1 MSEEKPPSRPF
12 FKRLFNKF
20 FQKTLKPRAQL
31 MQALEEAEDN
41 LVIDPYSRSV
51 IEGAMQ
57 VESLKVRDVMVPRSK
72 MIMIDSEASTSEL
85 LQVMVSS
92 YHSRFPIHNLEQD
105 SILGILLA
113 KDLLS
118 HFAQDNNDEF
128 NYREYLR
135 DALSVPESKPLGG
148 LLREFQQN
156 KSHMAIV
163 VDEYGEIAGLVT
175 LEDVIEQIVG
185 EIEDEHDQ
193 EEDNIIDYGDGRYLL
208 QANTPLIEFNEFF
221 ETSIKNEDYDTV
233 AGLVISGFTY
243 LPEQMSEITLH
254 GFQFKVLKTDSRRI
268 HLLEVQRIT
277 QAIET
282 PIESSSSR

>member
-1 MSEEKPPSRPF
+1 MSDDKPPSRSF
-12 FKRLFNKF
+12 FKLFDKF
-20 FQKTLKPRAQL
+20 FPKTLKPRAQL

-51 IEGAMQ
+51 IEGALQ

-72 MIMIDSEASTSEL
+72 MIMIDSEATTKNL
-85 LQVMVSS
+85 LQVMVASS
-92 YHSRFPIHNLEQD
+92 HSRFPIHNEEQD
-105 SILGILLA
+105 SILGVVLA

-118 HFAQDNNDEF
+118 HFAQNQEEEF

-135 DALSVPESKPLGG
+135 DALSVPESKPLGA

-163 VDEYGEIAGLVT
+163 LDEYGEIAGLVT

-185 EIEDEHDQ
+185 EIEDEHDK

-208 QANTPLIEFNEFF
+208 QANTTLMEFNEFF
-221 ETSIKNEDYDTV
+221 DSNIASDDYDTV
-233 AGLVISGFTY
+233 AGLVISGFSY
-243 LPEQMSEITLH
+243 LPEQMSEINLH
-254 GFQFKVLKTDSRRI
+254 GFQFKVLKTDNRRL
-268 HLLEVQRIT
+268 HLLEVQHK
-277 QAIET
+277 AIDDKAKG
-282 PIESSSSR
+282 

>member
-1 MSEEKPPSRPF
+1 MSEEKPPRRSF
-12 FKRLFNKF
+12 FQRLFNKF
-20 FQKTLKPRAQL
+20 FQQTLKPRAQL

-72 MIMIDSEASTSEL
+72 MIMIDSESSTTEL

-92 YHSRFPIHNLEQD
+92 YHSRFPIHNQEQD
-105 SILGILLA
+105 SILGIVLA

-118 HFAQDNNDEF
+118 HFAQDDNDEF

-135 DALSVPESKPLGG
+135 DVLSVPESKPLGG

-221 ETSIKNEDYDTV
+221 ETSITNEDYDTV

-282 PIESSSSR
+282 PIESSSL

>member
-1 MSEEKPPSRPF
+1 MSEEKPPRRPLF
-12 FKRLFNKF
+12 QRLFNKF
-20 FQKTLKPRAQL
+20 FQQTLKPRAQL

-72 MIMIDSEASTSEL
+72 MIMIDSESSTTEL

-92 YHSRFPIHNLEQD
+92 YHSRFPIHNQDQD
-105 SILGILLA
+105 SILGIVLA

-118 HFAQDNNDEF
+118 HYAQDGNDEF

-135 DALSVPESKPLGG
+135 DALSVPESKPLGV

-193 EEDNIIDYGDGRYLL
+193 EDDETFIKIDEKTIVVEAAYKIEELEKYFGINITLDSEQEI
-208 QANTPLIEFNEFF
+208 
-221 ETSIKNEDYDTV
+221 DTV
-233 AGLVISGFTY
+233 GGMLIFIANKVPKNNQSFTFNNE
-243 LPEQMSEITLH
+243 LQLKVVKASDRRIITLEI
-254 GFQFKVLKTDSRRI
+254 KKI
-268 HLLEVQRIT
+268 N
-277 QAIET
+277 
-282 PIESSSSR
+282 

>member
-12 FKRLFNKF
+12 FQRLFKKF
-20 FQKTLKPRAQL
+20 FQQTLKPRAQL

-51 IEGAMQ
+51 IEGVMQ

-72 MIMIDSEASTSEL
+72 MIMIDFESSTSEL

-92 YHSRFPIHNLEQD
+92 YHSRFPIHNKEQD
-105 SILGILLA
+105 SILGIVLA

-118 HFAQDNNDEF
+118 HFAQDDNDEF

-135 DALSVPESKPLGG
+135 DALSVPESKPLGA

-163 VDEYGEIAGLVT
+163 MDEYGEFAGLVT

-268 HLLEVQRIT
+268 HLLEVQRVT
-277 QAIET
+277 QAIEA
-282 PIESSSSR
+282 PLESSSS